1 MSRVRGSLFSSL
13 SWALQATVRGRE
25 ACLNL
30 VKVKKWKRSASLAVA
45 RNSHLPVLLPPLGTR
60 APFLPYLLSRSC
72 LTPSFV
78 IPCSP
83 APFPR
88 LAIAPP
94 CPVRRLVFHRPHP
107 SPRPFSLIPSHSEL
121 RFSIV
126 DFPILVHL
134 LAPPRRPFPFPPTPF
149 HRLPFLPHP
158 FPSLRLSP
166 RPAIPAPL
174 IVIPLL
180 FFTWPPHSPSRR
192 VRCRVLS
199 FRLSSHPLP
208 NLACAPRTVPVPHS
222 SKAPPHSAKQFRL
235 VRSRRDG
242 AVEPGIRDR
251 CRKA

>member
-1 MSRVRGSLFSSL
+1 MLEFGEGEKMEKVRIACRCEKFPSTRPLATPWDTCAIPPILVVALVSDAFVCHSLL
-13 SWALQATVRGRE
+13 
-25 ACLNL
+25 
-30 VKVKKWKRSASLAVA
+30 
-45 RNSHLPVLLPPLGTR
+45 TR
-60 APFLPYLLSRSC
+60 
-72 LTPSFV
+72 
-78 IPCSP
+78 
-83 APFPR
+83 PFP
-88 LAIAPP
+88 PP

-235 VRSRRDG
+235 VRRRRDG